1 MSDLQERL
9 DEARRQIRD
18 RDKRLD
24 RIRVIL
30 GAAAAETVEE
40 VAERVI
46 SERNAS
52 WEKAVD
58 VRDTLGAKPGEKF
71 LDAARRVVAERDEA
85 RADISAARDILG
97 TPPGETLRAAVTR
110 LRDQSDLATRSGHSL
125 ADQLE
130 AVRDA
135 LGVVAGD
142 VVDAAQRVADA
153 ARRADFSEAERET
166 FAATFFAELRTILG
180 AADGQPLTVRARD
193 LMVELHYLREAVE
206 GTPTMVFEAGISV
219 TVGRD
224 SFGNQEYAQVRVSHI
239 TDPLFMSLSGGQLS
253 RLALCLVRK
262 AVS

>member
-1 MSDLQERL
+1 MSGLQERL

-85 RADISAARDILG
+85 RKWSSAFAADGTMLVATSDGKAERLADVIRERDAARA
-97 TPPGETLRAAVTR
+97 E
-110 LRDQSDLATRSGHSL
+110 
-125 ADQLE
+125 
-130 AVRDA
+130 
-135 LGVVAGD
+135 
-142 VVDAAQRVADA
+142 ADA
-153 ARRADFSEAERET
+153 ARKAAAEADFRGQVRRGPRDPRRRRRPAAGGAGAGPDGATGAHERGG
-166 FAATFFAELRTILG
+166 RG
-180 AADGQPLTVRARD
+180 HADDGLPGRD
-193 LMVELHYLREAVE
+193 QRGRRSRQLRE
-206 GTPTMVFEAGISV
+206 
-219 TVGRD
+219 
-224 SFGNQEYAQVRVSHI
+224 
-239 TDPLFMSLSGGQLS
+239 
-253 RLALCLVRK
+253 
-262 AVS
+262 

>member
-1 MSDLQERL
+1 MSGLQERL

-85 RADISAARDILG
+85 RKWSSAFAADGTMLVATSDGKAERLADVIRERDAARA
-97 TPPGETLRAAVTR
+97 E
-110 LRDQSDLATRSGHSL
+110 
-125 ADQLE
+125 
-130 AVRDA
+130 
-135 LGVVAGD
+135 
-142 VVDAAQRVADA
+142 ADA
-153 ARRADFSEAERET
+153 ARKAAAEADFLQEERDA
-166 FAATFFAELRTILG
+166 FAAKFAEARAILG
-180 AADGQPLTVRARD
+180 AADGQPLAVRARD
-193 LMVELHYLREAVE
+193 LMAQLELMSEAAE
-206 GTPTMVFEAGISV
+206 GTPTMVFQAGISV
-219 TVGRD
+219 VVGRD
-224 SFGNQEYAQVRVSHI
+224 SFGNEAYAQVRVNHI
-239 TDPLFMSLSGGQLS
+239 TDPMFLALSGRQYA
-253 RLALCLVRK
+253 RLALCVVPE
-262 AVS
+262 AAP